1 MTQKEK
7 IAQLRDVSR
16 LMLDVRLMKLERAS
30 QARQESL
37 DHLSALNQPSP
48 PTDLNPVIAGE
59 VAMRYQLWA
68 DQRRSAINL
77 ILARQTA
84 AWSEA
89 RKEAA
94 EAFGRD
100 AVIAKLRDGNK

>member
-1 MTQKEK
+1 MTQRDK

-16 LMLDVRLMKLERAS
+16 LILDVRLMKLEQAS

-37 DHLSALNQPSP
+37 DHLSALNRPSP
-48 PTDLNPVIAGE
+48 PTDLNPVTAGE

-100 AVIAKLRDGNK
+100 AVIAKLRDGNQ

>member
-1 MTQKEK
+1 
-7 IAQLRDVSR
+7 
-16 LMLDVRLMKLERAS
+16 
-30 QARQESL
+30 
-37 DHLSALNQPSP
+37 
-48 PTDLNPVIAGE
+48 
-59 VAMRYQLWA
+59 MRYQLWA

-89 RKEAA
+89 RKDAA

-100 AVIAKLRDGNK
+100 AVIAKLRDGNQ

>member
-1 MTQKEK
+1 MNDREK
-7 IAQLRDVSR
+7 LGKLRHISQ

-37 DHLSALNQPSP
+37 DHLAFLNRPAA
-48 PTDLNPVIAGE
+48 PTDLNPMVAGE
-59 VAMRYQLWA
+59 VTMRYQLWA

-77 ILARQTA
+77 MLARQTA
-84 AWSEA
+84 DWTEA
-89 RKEAA
+89 RRDAT

-100 AVIAKLRDGNK
+100 SVIGKLQKLSE